1 MMYVCFFVLMK
12 FCITMPHT

>member
-1 MMYVCFFVLMK
+1 MYVCFFVLMK